1 MKAFLKDFNKA
12 FENKIRLGVMSA
24 LMVNDTMDFNT
35 LKDLLNAT
43 DGNLASHLKTLE
55 KEAYIEVSKSF
66 VDRKPLTTYTVTIL
80 GKEAFEKHL
89 SALEKLLK

>member
-1 MKAFLKDFNKA
+1 MKDFLKDFNKA

-24 LMVNDTMDFNT
+24 LMVNESMDFNT

-55 KEAYIEVSKSF
+55 KEAYIEVSKAF
-66 VDRKPLTTYTVTIL
+66 VDRKPLTTYTVTVL

-89 SALEKLLK
+89 SALENLLK

>member
-1 MKAFLKDFNKA
+1 
-12 FENKIRLGVMSA
+12 MSA
-24 LMVNDTMDFNT
+24 LMVNDSVDFNS

-55 KEAYIEVSKSF
+55 KEAYIQVSKEF
-66 VDRKPLTTYTVTIL
+66 VDRKPLTTYTATAL

-89 SALEKLLK
+89 KALENLLK

>member
-1 MKAFLKDFNKA
+1 VKAFLKDFNKA

-24 LMVNDTMDFNT
+24 LMVNESMDFNS

>member
-1 MKAFLKDFNKA
+1 MKDFLKDFNKA

-24 LMVNDTMDFNT
+24 LMVNDSVDFNT

-55 KEAYIEVSKSF
+55 KEAYIAVSKRF
-66 VDRKPLTTYTVTIL
+66 VDRKPLTTYTVTTQ

-89 SALEKLLK
+89 SALENLLK